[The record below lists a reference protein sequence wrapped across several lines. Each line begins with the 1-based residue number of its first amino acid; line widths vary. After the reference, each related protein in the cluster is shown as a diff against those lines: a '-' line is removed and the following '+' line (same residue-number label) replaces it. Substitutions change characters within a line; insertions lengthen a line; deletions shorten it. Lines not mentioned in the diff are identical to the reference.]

1 MSSKSKSRAD
11 KLGAPPATLIRRGRS
26 VAPGILPPATL
37 IHPHRSEKL
46 QKVLARAGYGSRREI
61 EAWIAEGRI
70 TVNKQTAKL
79 GDRISEHDVILIDG
93 HPPQAHR
100 LAGPRRRVLAYY
112 KPEGEVCTRTD
123 EQGRATIFD
132 RLPKLRN
139 GRWIAVGR
147 LDINTTGLI
156 LLTTDGELANRLM
169 HPSSE
174 VEREYAV
181 RVLGE
186 VTQEMAQ
193 KLKRGVMLE
202 DGMAHFDAIQEAG
215 GEGANR
221 WYHVV
226 LKEGRNRE
234 VRRLWESQGLKV
246 SRLIRVR
253 YGPIS
258 LSRSLRIGQWQEL
271 ESDGVQALLPLTHL
285 DASQEQPKPSSKP
298 PRSRTRKPMVKP
310 LRKSR

>member
-1 MSSKSKSRAD
+1 M
-11 KLGAPPATLIRRGRS
+11 
-26 VAPGILPPATL
+26 
-37 IHPHRSEKL
+37 SEKL

-61 EAWIAEGRI
+61 ETWISEGRI

-79 GDRISEHDVILIDG
+79 GDRVTEHDAILIDG

-100 LAGPRRRVLAYY
+100 LAGPKRRVLAYY

-123 EQGRATIFD
+123 EQGRSTIFE

-174 VEREYAV
+174 IEREYAV
-181 RVLGE
+181 RVLGQ
-186 VTQEMAQ
+186 VTQEMLQ
-193 KLKRGVMLE
+193 KLKHGVMLE
-202 DGMAHFDAIQEAG
+202 DGMAHFDTIQDAG
-215 GEGANR
+215 GEGANH

-234 VRRLWESQGLKV
+234 VRRLWESLGVKI
-246 SRLIRVR
+246 SRLTRVR
-253 YGPIS
+253 YGPIP
-258 LSRSLRIGQWQEL
+258 LSRRLRIGQWQEL
-271 ESDGVQALLPLTHL
+271 EREEVQQLLQLTGL
-285 DASQEQPKPSSKP
+285 ETEREQRKP
-298 PRSRTRKPMVKP
+298 PPAKAPRRAPHKPTVRP
-310 LRKSR
+310 IRKSR